1 MEQDKAIEPEI
12 IDQALAKA
20 PKKVVGQYRKAELPL
35 PKEIESCTGI
45 SVFGRTI
52 RSFVFSTDLA
62 IIRNCDADA
71 VLAVYPFTCQPAITQ
86 GLLDYAE
93 RPVFAGVAGSVTT
106 GIRSVELAMQ
116 SEMQGA
122 LGVVA
127 NAATRPGVIA
137 SIARSVDIPIL
148 VTTGAY
154 SDYMVKQLEAGA
166 QIVNVSA
173 GKETPSVVREIR
185 DHYPDLPI
193 IASGGGTP
201 ESIEATIAAGA
212 DAISW
217 TPPSMRDLERENM
230 AKNRRVQADSARK
243 YADGRAEG
251 DVEVLKAAAKAADS
265 LQQEEDERA
274 RQWISEKGAREL
286 SWLFDE
292 RLDGDERTLFRQ
304 LLAKLL
310 DAPEPTLEEIAARQ
324 ESDEESLVHP
334 KRAENAV

>member
-1 MEQDKAIEPEI
+1 MDQNTAIEPEI
-12 IDQALAKA
+12 IDQELTKG
-20 PKKVVGQYRKAELPL
+20 PKKVVGRYRKAELPL
-35 PKEIESCTGI
+35 PKEIESCSGI

-93 RPVFAGVAGSVTT
+93 CPVFAGVAGSVTT

-137 SIARSVDIPIL
+137 SIARSVDIPIV
-148 VTTGAY
+148 VTTGAF
-154 SDYMVKQLEAGA
+154 SDYMKKQLAAGA

-173 GKETPSVVREIR
+173 GKDTPQVVSEIR

-201 ESIEATIAAGA
+201 ESIRTTIAAGA

-217 TPPSMRDLERENM
+217 TPPSMRELERENM
-230 AKNRRVQADSARK
+230 LKNRQVQADSARK
-243 YADGRAEG
+243 YEEGHTPG
-251 DVEVLKAAAKAADS
+251 DVEVLKAAAQAADS
-265 LQQEEDERA
+265 LQQQQDAEA
-274 RQWISEKGAREL
+274 RQWIAEKGAREL
-286 SWLFDE
+286 GWLFDE
-292 RLDGDERTLFRQ
+292 RLDTDERTLFRH

-310 DAPEPTLEEIAARQ
+310 DAPEPTQEEIAARHQ
-324 ESDEESLVHP
+324 SPEDNLVSP
-334 KRAENAV
+334 KRGE

>member
-1 MEQDKAIEPEI
+1 MDQEQAIEPEVV
-12 IDQALAKA
+12 DQALSKA

-35 PKEIESCTGI
+35 PREIESCTGI
-45 SVFGRTI
+45 SIFGRTI

-106 GIRSVELAMQ
+106 GMRSVELAMQ

-122 LGVVA
+122 SGVVA

-137 SIARSVDIPIL
+137 GIARSIDIPIV
-148 VTTGAY
+148 VTTGALT
-154 SDYMVKQLEAGA
+154 DYTVKQIEAGA

-173 GKETPSVVREIR
+173 GKETPQVVREIR
-185 DHYPDLPI
+185 DQFPDLPI

-201 ESIEATIAAGA
+201 ESISATIAAGA

-230 AKNRRVQADSARK
+230 LKNRRVQADSARK
-243 YADGRAEG
+243 YADGRTAG

-292 RLDGDERTLFRQ
+292 RLGADERVLFRR

-310 DAPEPTLEEIAARQ
+310 DAPQPTVEEIAARQ
-324 ESDEESLVHP
+324 AIEDDP
-334 KRAENAV
+334 TQPRRAE